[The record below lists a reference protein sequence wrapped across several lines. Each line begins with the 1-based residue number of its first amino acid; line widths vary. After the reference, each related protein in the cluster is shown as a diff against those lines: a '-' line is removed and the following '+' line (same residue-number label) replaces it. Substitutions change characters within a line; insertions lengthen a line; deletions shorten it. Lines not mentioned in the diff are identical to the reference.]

1 MKRNMTFTLVLLL
14 YVLLMMFVIALLV
27 LHSGQG
33 LYTYN
38 LCLATT
44 WVCLVLYALTK
55 SVMLASHHQ
64 P

>member
-1 MKRNMTFTLVLLL
+1 MKRNMTFTLVRLL
-14 YVLLMMFVIALLV
+14 YVLLMVFTIILVV

-33 LYTYN
+33 LYTYK

-44 WVCLVLYALTK
+44 WVCLVLYAMAK
-55 SVMLASHHQ
+55 SAMLALYHQ